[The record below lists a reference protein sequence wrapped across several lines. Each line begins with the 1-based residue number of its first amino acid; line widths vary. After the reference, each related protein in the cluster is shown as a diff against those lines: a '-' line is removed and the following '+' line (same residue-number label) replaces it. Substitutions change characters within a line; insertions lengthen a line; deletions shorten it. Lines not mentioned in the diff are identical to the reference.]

1 MMSGSMLIKPQV
13 SSLRSAFTGP
23 HDIGRG
29 RPAWILMA
37 AILLGLM
44 VYPTMASA
52 FSATNVAYY
61 LLNIPMALG
70 LSLLWGYGGILSFGQ
85 VAFFAVAGYVY
96 GIVAGNMSGDPTLG
110 SILGVVA
117 GLGAAGFLALIFGY
131 FIFYARVAAWIVPI
145 LTLVLALLLS
155 TFLGLTAGSAWKV
168 GEVALGGYNGMNI
181 PSFQIGGFVFQDY
194 AFYYLSVTVV
204 VLCFVALRIRVNS
217 HRGQVLIALRE
228 DPLRTE
234 LLGYDVR
241 LEQLLAFIIAA
252 ILSGISGLLYVT
264 WGNYIT
270 PSVTSLAQAA
280 LPVIWVAVGGR
291 DSLFAVVILTF
302 LLNQLTYVLSSA
314 GNQYALIITGVLLV
328 LVMLFAP
335 EGLIPRLILLGRKVL
350 TRKEAA

>member
-1 MMSGSMLIKPQV
+1 MSGPMPQKRRPNP
-13 SSLRSAFTGP
+13 LRAAFTGP
-23 HDIGRG
+23 HDIGRTPPG
-29 RPAWILMA
+29 WALMGL
-37 AILLGLM
+37 ILLGLLL
-44 VYPTMASA
+44 YPATASA

-96 GIVAGNMSGDPTLG
+96 GVVAGNMTADPTLG
-110 SILGVVA
+110 SILGILA
-117 GLGAAGFLALIFGY
+117 GLGAAGLLALIFGY

-168 GEVALGGYNGMNI
+168 GDVALGGYNGMNI
-181 PSFQIGGFVFQDY
+181 PSLQIGNFIFQDY
-194 AFYYLSVTVV
+194 AFYYLTVATV
-204 VLCFVALRIRVNS
+204 VLCFIGLRIRVNS

-241 LEQLLAFIIAA
+241 LEQLVAFVIAA
-252 ILSGISGLLYVT
+252 VLSGISGLLYVT

-270 PSVTSLAQAA
+270 PSVTSLAQAS

-291 DSLFAVVILTF
+291 DSLFAVMILTF

-328 LVMLFAP
+328 AVMLFAP
-335 EGLIPRLILLGRKVL
+335 EGLIPRLIELGRKAL
-350 TRKEAA
+350 RLKEAT